1 MARDGFAH
9 LVDARGRCAVS
20 TPLLVVED
28 DPHLRCMM
36 VLLLEGEGLPVAAAV
51 DGLDALRWLQDS
63 RPCLVLL
70 DLNLPYL
77 NGDEVGARIRA
88 RYGQD
93 VPIILVTANQGGAE
107 IAAALKA
114 TYLPKPFDVDTLLTV
129 VWQCLEQ
136 ACVIGDHQNNR
147 EGERPDGFSIRG

>member
-9 LVDARGRCAVS
+9 LVDARGRCRVS

-28 DPHLRCMM
+28 DPHLRGML
-36 VLLLEGEGLPVAAAV
+36 VLLLEGENLPVTAAV
-51 DGLDALRWLQDS
+51 DGLDALRWLQES
-63 RPCLVLL
+63 RPCLVVL

-107 IAAALKA
+107 IAAALNA
-114 TYLPKPFDVDTLLTV
+114 IYLPKPFDVDTLLTV

-136 ACVIGDHQNNR
+136 AC
-147 EGERPDGFSIRG
+147 S